1 MNGRCGRWTGEPRR
15 RLHRARR
22 PQRRLEPQRRLG
34 HPPQGT
40 LQSQDRGLRR
50 RLQGEEGTGQCLP
63 GSSPSPCP
71 RAAPARRALPHRGSP
86 RRAGVSSVQQRTGA
100 GGGRSWHTRGDTGM
114 PGPGPP
120 VTSPPL
126 PGRTLRFP
134 TLPRGLGP
142 PLGPPPTRGGPSP
155 PRHSHSGA
163 TPAPGRHRTLTR
175 AADTKRRP
183 RVPAML
189 PTHRH
194 GGRTRRPGGGARR
207 GPHGA
212 FITAAAHR
220 RRRATPGPPGGRG
233 RGRMQQCDTVKR
245 GRGDTGRGRT
255 RGGAQPPTRTGRPG
269 SGKGEKRDSYF
280 L

>member
-1 MNGRCGRWTGEPRR
+1 MDWGAEAAAAPGKETTEEAGATAVPGTPPAGHTAKSGPGSQAPPAGRGG
-15 RLHRARR
+15 HRAVSTRQLPQPLSQGCPSPPCPSPLRR
-22 PQRRLEPQRRLG
+22 PR
-34 HPPQGT
+34 
-40 LQSQDRGLRR
+40 
-50 RLQGEEGTGQCLP
+50 
-63 GSSPSPCP
+63 
-71 RAAPARRALPHRGSP
+71 

-134 TLPRGLGP
+134 TLPRGLGR
-142 PLGPPPTRGGPSP
+142 PLGAPQPAVVPALPDTATAARPPPR
-155 PRHSHSGA
+155 
-163 TPAPGRHRTLTR
+163 
-175 AADTKRRP
+175 ADTGHSLVQLTQSGGHACRP
-183 RVPAML
+183 CSHPQTR
-189 PTHRH
+189 
-194 GGRTRRPGGGARR
+194 GRTRRPGGGARR
-207 GPHGA
+207 GPHGG